1 MLNFQPFLDDDKSVG
16 IEDLTLENQGEQVN
30 LYGNATFTIDRQ
42 SLATAEALAKV
53 FADMV
58 VYLKQQN
65 AQNID
70 RSQNLTEQQ
79 NKVSEVSNPFL

>member
-16 IEDLTLENQGEQVN
+16 IEDLTFENQGEQVN
-30 LYGNATFTIDRQ
+30 VYGSATFTIDRQ

-53 FADMV
+53 FTDMV
-58 VYLKQQN
+58 VYLKKQN

-70 RSQNLTEQQ
+70 RSQNIAEQLS
-79 NKVSEVSNPFL
+79 NVSEVKNPFL